1 MSGCSLSTPL
11 IPAVFAFRLGYSCRS
26 FSTAYVV
33 LSPVTLFFPAYTY
46 LTVSLAFIPRAR
58 WGVQ

>member
-1 MSGCSLSTPL
+1 MNRWAGK
-11 IPAVFAFRLGYSCRS
+11 
-26 FSTAYVV
+26 
-33 LSPVTLFFPAYTY
+33 PAYRIQTRGAQSFNRAPHWPFPLRRGY